1 MQINKLILPGYLI
14 LIQSSHNNSLL
25 REAFK
30 IEKKKCEHF
39 HTSFFVFFSFQK
51 VYIFTRGQ
59 GQGIIFYTFF
69 VFF

>member
-30 IEKKKCEHF
+30 IEKNK
-39 HTSFFVFFSFQK
+39 SVN
-51 VYIFTRGQ
+51 IFTLFYRGWV
-59 GQGIIFYTFF
+59 GFEVIFTLFILCLEWPN
-69 VFF
+69 